1 MDALDF
7 TFLLNEP
14 ISNLAKYETFDF
26 TYSLNEQTSNLIT
39 NDLNKIV
46 LDPTFY
52 QNKRDYG
59 PYQLP
64 DQYIYSISLLIL

>member
-7 TFLLNEP
+7 TLSLNEP
-14 ISNLAKYETFDF
+14 ISYLAKYETFDF
-26 TYSLNEQTSNLIT
+26 TYSSNEQTFSLIT
-39 NDLNKIV
+39 ND

-59 PYQLP
+59 SYQLT